1 VERGTFRKVLT
12 KMEEMKLAVPML
24 YEHQVGLP
32 LLASTRSGT
41 LRLSEDAKGLAVS
54 ADVADTTLG
63 RDLRVLAKRGDLGAM
78 SYGFVA
84 GRGNSKFEFRSG
96 KPHRTL
102 IGFKHLT
109 DVSPTWDPVFASAE
123 GQFRSLAMQYVDSP
137 ESLQQLHAGV
147 YPQLVEQ
154 GGDSTVEVT
163 DANPTPTC
171 ELQGCQGGCDNPLHV
186 AKTDEEA
193 EARSKSEASPDD
205 DASGA
210 SSSRAALAARKR
222 RLAVMS
228 ISLKE

>member
-1 VERGTFRKVLT
+1 
-12 KMEEMKLAVPML
+12 MKLAVPML
-24 YEHQVGLP
+24 YEHQIGLP

-41 LRLSEDAKGLAVS
+41 LRLDEDAKGLAVS
-54 ADVADTTLG
+54 ADVADTSLG
-63 RDLRVLAKRGDLGAM
+63 RDLRVLANRGDIDAM

-84 GRGNSKFEFRSG
+84 GRGNSRVEFRSG

-154 GGDSTVEVT
+154 GDGSVVEEP
-163 DANPTPTC
+163 DDNPTPTC
-171 ELQGCQGGCDNPLHV
+171 QEQGCPGGCDNPLHV
-186 AKTDEEA
+186 AKNDPEEEA
-193 EARSKSEASPDD
+193 EARSKSEATPDD